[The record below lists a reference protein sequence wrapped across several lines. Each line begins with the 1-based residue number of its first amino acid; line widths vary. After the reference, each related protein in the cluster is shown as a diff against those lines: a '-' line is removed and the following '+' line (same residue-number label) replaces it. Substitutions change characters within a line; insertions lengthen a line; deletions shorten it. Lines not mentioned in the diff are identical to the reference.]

1 MSRLSQLR
9 QIDTSSPEALKRDLG
24 RLVEELEGT
33 FRGLREVF
41 LERWL
46 PARTV
51 VTSTT
56 ERPGLKFGEFTK
68 VDTQGGDVRL
78 YLPLATGRD
87 AGRVVQFV
95 KMFAANW
102 VRVVA
107 AAGTLVNMETESN
120 TVNDVG
126 LHEFY
131 WDGEAWWRVMV
142 A

>member
-1 MSRLSQLR
+1 MSRLSVLR
-9 QIDTSSPEALKRDLG
+9 QLDTSSPEKLKRDLG

-41 LERWL
+41 QERWL

-56 ERPGLKFGEFTK
+56 ERPGLKFGELTK

-78 YLPLATGRD
+78 YLPLAAGRD

-95 KMFAANW
+95 KMFAAND
-102 VRVVA
+102 VHLTA
-107 AAGTLVNMETESN
+107 PAGTLVQLGDTFDGISTERLYS
-120 TVNDVG
+120 V
-126 LHEFY
+126 Y
-131 WDGEAWWRVMV
+131 WDGESWWVHS
-142 A
+142 